1 MKFSIIIPARNEE
14 QGLQV
19 LLPDLLEQYPGVEII
34 VVNDGST
41 DNTQQVCKDA
51 GVIVVKHPYSKGN
64 GAAVKA
70 GARVATGDYLVFM
83 DADGQHSP
91 ADIAR
96 LLEKVDEGFD
106 LVVGAR
112 SGRDSQASVA
122 RWSANA
128 FYNGFASWMV
138 NRKIDDLTSGFR
150 CVDRRKFLSFHY
162 LLPNGFS
169 YPTTSTMAFFR
180 AGYSVGFV
188 PITVAKRLGKS
199 HISVVKDGVRFL
211 LIIFKVGTL
220 YSPLKVYFP
229 AAALVTALGLL
240 NYFLTVVNSGWRFTN
255 MSTMLILAGMVMF
268 LIGLLS
274 EQLTNLQFKDVGDES
289 EQRPGRM
296 ESPEPGRDKVSQP
309 LDITDKVS

>member
-1 MKFSIIIPARNEE
+1 MKVSIIIPAKNEE
-14 QGLQV
+14 LGLAG
-19 LLPDLLEQYPGVEII
+19 LLPELIALYPEVEII

-41 DNTQQVCKDA
+41 DNTEQICKDA
-51 GVIVVKHPYSKGN
+51 GVSVITHPYSKGN

-70 GARVATGDYLVFM
+70 GARAAKGDYLVFM
-83 DADGQHSP
+83 DGDGQHSA
-91 ADIAR
+91 ADVAR
-96 LLEKVDEGFD
+96 LLSKIEQGYD

-128 FYNGFASWMV
+128 FYNSFASWMV

-150 CVDRRKFLSFHY
+150 CTDRRKFLGFLY

-188 PITVAKRLGKS
+188 PIIASKRSGKS
-199 HISVVKDGVRFL
+199 HISMVKDGVRFF

-220 YSPLKVYFP
+220 YSPLKIYFP
-229 AAALVTALGLL
+229 TAVFVSGLGFL
-240 NYFLTVVNSGWRFTN
+240 NYFLTVMSGDWRFTN
-255 MSTMLILAGMVMF
+255 MSTLLLLTGMVIF

-274 EQLTNLQFKDVGDES
+274 EQLTNLQFKDS
-289 EQRPGRM
+289 S
-296 ESPEPGRDKVSQP
+296 SPDDRRAG
-309 LDITDKVS
+309 

>member
-1 MKFSIIIPARNEE
+1 MKFSIIIPAKDEE

-19 LLPDLLEQYPGVEII
+19 LLPELRKLHPDAEII

-41 DNTQQVCKDA
+41 DNTQRVCIEA
-51 GVIVVKHPYSKGN
+51 GVTVVKHPYAKGN
-64 GAAVKA
+64 GAAIKA
-70 GARVATGDYLVFM
+70 GARVAKGDYLVFM
-83 DADGQHSP
+83 DADGQHNP
-91 ADIAR
+91 ADIER
-96 LLEKVDEGFD
+96 LLAKVGEGFD

-128 FYNGFASWMV
+128 FYNAFASWMV

-150 CVDRRKFLSFHY
+150 CANRRKFLSFLY

-188 PITVAKRLGKS
+188 PIDVAKRLGKS
-199 HISVVKDGVRFL
+199 HINLVRDGVRFL

-229 AAALVTALGLL
+229 TAVISIGLGLF
-240 NYFLTVVNSGWRFTN
+240 NYLLTVMNSGWRFTN
-255 MSTMLILAGMVMF
+255 MSTLLILAGVVIF

-274 EQLTNLQFKDVGDES
+274 EQLTNLQFKDTMDDS
-289 EQRPGRM
+289 DRR
-296 ESPEPGRDKVSQP
+296 SS
-309 LDITDKVS
+309 

>member
-1 MKFSIIIPARNEE
+1 LKVSIIIPAKNEE
-14 QGLQV
+14 LGLKV
-19 LLPDLLEQYPGVEII
+19 LLPELIQEYPDAEII

-41 DNTQQVCKDA
+41 DNTEQVARDA
-51 GVIVVKHPYSKGN
+51 GVSVVTHPYSKGN
-64 GAAVKA
+64 GAAVKS
-70 GARVATGDYLVFM
+70 GARVSKGDYLVFM
-83 DADGQHSP
+83 DGDGQHSA
-91 ADIAR
+91 ADVGR
-96 LLEKVDEGFD
+96 LLAKIEEGYD

-112 SGRDSQASVA
+112 SGLDSQASVA

-128 FYNGFASWMV
+128 IYNGFASWMV

-150 CVDRRKFLSFHY
+150 CVNRRKFLSFLY

-188 PITVAKRLGKS
+188 PITVSRRLGSS
-199 HISVVKDGVRFL
+199 HISMVKDGVRFL

-229 AAALVTALGLL
+229 AAVITSGLGVV
-240 NYFLTVVNSGWRFTN
+240 NYLLTVMSSGYRFTN
-255 MSTMLILAGMVMF
+255 GTTLLVLTGAIMF

-274 EQLTNLQFKDVGDES
+274 EQLTNLQFKDTSNAGD
-289 EQRPGRM
+289 RRAG
-296 ESPEPGRDKVSQP
+296 
-309 LDITDKVS
+309 